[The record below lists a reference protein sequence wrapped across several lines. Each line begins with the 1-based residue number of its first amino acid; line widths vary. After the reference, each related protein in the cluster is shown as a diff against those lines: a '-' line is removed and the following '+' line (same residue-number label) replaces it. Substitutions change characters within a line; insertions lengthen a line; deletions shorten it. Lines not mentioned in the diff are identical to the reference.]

1 VSSHANIYQMEESM
15 QCICS
20 GQSTRAQVVR
30 ASLEMYQEMYA
41 KTEQHMDILV
51 EVMLAVL
58 IKSTF

>member
-1 VSSHANIYQMEESM
+1 MEESM